1 MRTYMFYVARNES
14 GKIVSLSRKK
24 SPDANEIKT
33 SLDSEVWEFLNSKGD
48 EDSLRMSLS
57 LSDLGLIRTIEDI
70 INLLIEKKI
79 ISFTELPV
87 ETQKRIKDRQ
97 RFREKLSSSFLMV
110 DEIL

>member
-1 MRTYMFYVARNES
+1 MLYVARDKN

-24 SPDANEIKT
+24 TTDATEAKT
-33 SLDSEVWEFLNSKGD
+33 SSDPEIWEFLNDNDD
-48 EDSLRMSLS
+48 EDSIQTSLN
-57 LSDLGLIRTIEDI
+57 LSDLGLIRTIEDL

-87 ETQKRIKDRQ
+87 QAQERIKQRK
-97 RFREKLSSSFLMV
+97 RFRKKLSSNTVIV